1 MFSSIKKGSVLM
13 KVLVTGSKGQLG
25 ADVVKELCRRGHGVC
40 QADLPECDIL
50 DIDALATLFD
60 EEKPD
65 AVAHLAAYTAVD
77 KAESEPELCFAVNA
91 EGTRNVAAE
100 CAKRGIKMLYT
111 STDYVFG
118 GDGDKFYETDDEKA
132 PLNVYG
138 KSKLEGEYAVSENCK
153 KSFIVRISW
162 VFGRHGKNFAAT
174 ILRLAKEKDEIRV
187 VNDQTGSPTFTEDL
201 APLLCDMLESEKY
214 GVYHA
219 TNEGVCT
226 FAEWAQEAV
235 RLKGLGAEIIPIPT
249 SEYPT
254 PAARPQNSRLSK
266 ASLDENGFGRL
277 PDWRDAVKRFVEETE
292 E

>member
-1 MFSSIKKGSVLM
+1 M

-50 DIDALATLFD
+50 DAVALARLFD

-118 GDGDKFYETDDEKA
+118 GEGDKFYETDDEKA